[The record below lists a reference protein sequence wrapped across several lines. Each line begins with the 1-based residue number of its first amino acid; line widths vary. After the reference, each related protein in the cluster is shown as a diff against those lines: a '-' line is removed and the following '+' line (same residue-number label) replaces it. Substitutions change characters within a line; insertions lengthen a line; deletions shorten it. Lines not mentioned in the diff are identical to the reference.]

1 MGPWQDQGTVVE
13 QEEQKRSFWDWWE
26 DNGDTAV
33 GAAGDIMRLF
43 SPNSPRCRPNFQQN
57 GQYYVQ
63 RQDNTLLYVLIGAI
77 LFLVLLLILKK

>member
-1 MGPWQDQGTVVE
+1 MGPWEDQGTVVE
-13 QEEQKRSFWDWWE
+13 TRQKRSFWDWWE

-33 GAAGDIMRLF
+33 GAAGDLMCLI
-43 SPNSPRCRPNFQQN
+43 SPNSARCRPNYPPG
-57 GQYYVQ
+57 GQYYVP